1 MQVNGTV
8 RAAGGSLFR
17 IANGANELT
26 TSWYYADRDRQRQ
39 GPVQAP
45 DLVQRFRRGA
55 IALDTLVWREG
66 LGEWRPLRDFTAE
79 LALDQTPEETFYGV
93 VDPVPASLFAPAAA
107 APESPYAP
115 PVAAL
120 TSDEAF
126 YAGGNVVQAG
136 FWKRTAAYAI
146 DAVVVTI
153 AAQMVLMVAFFGMN
167 VSSFTRNPENMLASA
182 SGLLFLASIYLFPLI
197 LFGIYYAGFHA
208 SSRQATLGKMAVGI
222 KVVRGD
228 GRRISLARGIGR
240 FFAFILSGLLLHI
253 GYFMAAFTERKQ
265 GLHDMICDTL
275 VVDRWAFTAHPE
287 WQRPELGTVTV
298 VILVIAGVLLLGLL
312 ALLAMMIGLL
322 AASIN

>member
-1 MQVNGTV
+1 M
-8 RAAGGSLFR
+8 
-17 IANGANELT
+17 T

-39 GPVQAP
+39 GPVQGT
-45 DLVQRFRRGA
+45 DLVQRFHRGA

-79 LALDQTPEETFYGV
+79 LALDQAPEEIFYAAVEPG
-93 VDPVPASLFAPAAA
+93 PAVAIAPGAI

-115 PVAAL
+115 PTAAL

-136 FWKRTAAYAI
+136 FWKRTAAYVI
-146 DAVVVTI
+146 DAVVVTV
-153 AAQMVLMVAFFGMN
+153 AAQIVQMVLMVVFFGMN
-167 VSSFTRNPENMLASA
+167 MSRFTSNPETMFSSA

-222 KVVRGD
+222 KLVRGD

-240 FFAFILSGLLLHI
+240 FFAFILSGLLLYI

-275 VVDRWAFTAHPE
+275 VVDRWAYTAHPE

-298 VILVIAGVLLLGLL
+298 VILAIAGVLLLGLL
-312 ALLAMMIGLL
+312 AMLAMMIGLV
-322 AASIN
+322 ASSIN